1 MLNNG
6 ADGME
11 ISSYVLGG
19 AGALARGCNY
29 LIFNGPGQSDSLWAR
44 KLYFRPDWE
53 KVIKSVVD
61 AMLRHP
67 EVDPK
72 RIALIGVSQGGY
84 WVPRALAFEHR
95 IAAGVADPGVWDVSA
110 PWLGYLPAFVRSVL
124 DGEDKNRFDQII
136 QMGVDSNVRSRMTL
150 RFRMRPYGMSSYYDA
165 FRAVQ
170 EYNLAEVAGSIW
182 CPMLITSPESE
193 QFFPGQAQ
201 KLHDALSCP
210 KTMIHFTHEQG
221 ADQHCEVAAPGY
233 RDSCIYNWLEE
244 ILA

>member
-1 MLNNG
+1 
-6 ADGME
+6 
-11 ISSYVLGG
+11 
-19 AGALARGCNY
+19 
-29 LIFNGPGQSDSLWAR
+29 
-44 KLYFRPDWE
+44 
-53 KVIKSVVD
+53 
-61 AMLRHP
+61 MLRHL

-110 PWLGYLPAFVRSVL
+110 PWLGHLPAFVRSVL
-124 DGEDKNRFDQII
+124 DGKDKSQFDQMI

-150 RFRMRPYGMSSYYDA
+150 RFRMRPYGMNSYYDA
-165 FRAVQ
+165 FHAVQ
-170 EYNLAEVAGSIW
+170 EYNLTEVAGRIH

-201 KLHDALSCP
+201 KLYDALSYP

-233 RDSCIYNWLEE
+233 RDSCIYNWLDE